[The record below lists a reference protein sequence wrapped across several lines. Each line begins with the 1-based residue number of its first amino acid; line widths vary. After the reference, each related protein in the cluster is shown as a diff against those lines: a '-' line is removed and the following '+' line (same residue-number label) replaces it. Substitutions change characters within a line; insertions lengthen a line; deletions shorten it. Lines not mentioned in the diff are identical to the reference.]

1 MTSLA
6 DTLARIHARRA
17 HWKVFGAPEG
27 ADALILAEL
36 ARGSGGQDILHVV
49 RDGHRLERLE
59 EALRFFAPEREVLS
73 FPAWDCLPYDRQS
86 PHPDIVGERLDT
98 LTRLAVGKPAA
109 SKARIVLASVGALLQ
124 RVPKRAG
131 YADIGFA
138 LKVGASVDLD
148 ALQRFLADNGYG
160 RGETV
165 MEPGEYAVRGGL
177 VDLFPPGAGEPLRL
191 DLFGDTLEAIRTFD
205 AMSQRSTGTRDHVV
219 LKPVSEIVLTPESIQ
234 RFRAGYRE
242 LFGNVAGHD
251 TLYEA
256 VSAGQRY
263 QGMEHWLPLFHDGL
277 DTFFDYIPD
286 ALVILDQQAD
296 DARDARLELIRDYY
310 QARQAMN
317 TKGGK
322 GGFAGAADYR
332 PVPPQRLYLDAKEWH
347 RHLADRAVVELSS
360 FDAGETPSP
369 REGGEKVDAAQR
381 RPDEGLHRGPIS
393 GDGRAVSGGEA
404 PHPALRA
411 TFSPPSRGE
420 GQGRTLDLGGRRHEG
435 FATARKAQNVNLFD
449 AVGSHIADAHK
460 AGRRVLVAG
469 FSDGSVERLR
479 TLLRDHGVAAPTPA
493 PDFRM
498 AQALPPGAVGMVVLP
513 IENGFVLG
521 DLEIIGE
528 EDILGDRL
536 IRPKPK
542 RRPSERFI
550 AEASALA
557 DGDLIVHREHGI
569 GRYEGLVAIEVG
581 GARHDCLRLIY
592 DAGDKLFV
600 PVESID
606 VLSRY
611 GAADGPVAL
620 DRLGGA
626 GWQARSAR
634 LKQRIRD
641 MADKLIKIAAER
653 ALKQGDAMT
662 PPDGLFDEFSARFPY
677 AETDDQLSAITDVLE
692 DLSSGKPMDRL
703 VCGDVG
709 FGKTEVALRAAFV
722 AAMTGKQVAVVV
734 PTTLLARQHYRT
746 FVERF
751 EGLPV
756 RIGRLSR
763 LVPSKESAETK
774 KALKDG
780 TVDIVIGTHALLSKS
795 IAFADLGL
803 LIVDEE
809 QHFGVAHKERLKE
822 LRADVHVLTLTA
834 TPIPRTLQLALT
846 GVRDMSLIATP
857 PVDRLAVRTFVT
869 EVDPVAIR
877 EALLREQY
885 RGGQS
890 FYVCPRIE
898 DLDGVAATL
907 RELVPE
913 IRFALAH
920 GRLPATTLE
929 DTMQAFVDGKFDA
942 LLSTNIVES
951 GLDIRN
957 ANTLII
963 HRADMFG
970 LSQLYQLRGRV
981 GRAKVRAYCYLTVP
995 PGRALN
1001 ETAAK
1006 RLEVMQTLDTLGAG
1020 FQLASHDL
1028 DIRGAGNLLGEE
1040 QSGHIREVGIELYQ
1054 QLLEEAVE
1062 AARGQAREAA
1072 RQAADWSPQINLGLP
1087 VLIPEGYVADLGVRL
1102 ALYRRIAS
1110 IRDGAEIESLAAEL
1124 VDRFGPI
1131 PAEVEN
1137 LMRTVEL
1144 KLLCRAAGVEKID
1157 AGPKGIVFALRD
1169 NKFARPDRLISYIQ
1183 QRAPV
1188 VKVRPDQ
1195 KLVLFRAWEDDRKR
1209 LAGVKTI
1216 VGELAKLAA

>member
-1 MTSLA
+1 MTRLA
-6 DTLARIHARRA
+6 DTLARIHARQAR
-17 HWKVFGAPEG
+17 WKVFGAPEG

-49 RDGHRLERLE
+49 RDGHRLERLQ
-59 EALRFFAPEREVLS
+59 EALRFFAPEREVLV

-98 LTRLAVGKPAA
+98 LTRLAAAKPATA
-109 SKARIVLASVGALLQ
+109 PARIVLASVGALVQ
-124 RVPKRAG
+124 RVPRRVG

-138 LKVGASVDLD
+138 LKVGATLDLD

-205 AMSQRSTGTRDHVV
+205 PMSQRSTGSREQVV
-219 LKPVSEIVLTPESIQ
+219 LKPVSEIVLTPESIE

-256 VSAGQRY
+256 VSAGQRHA
-263 QGMEHWLPLFHDGL
+263 GMEHWLPLFHDGL
-277 DTFFDYIPD
+277 DTFFDYMPE
-286 ALVILDQQAD
+286 ALVSLDQQAD
-296 DARDARLELIRDYY
+296 EARDARLELIRDYY
-310 QARQAMN
+310 QARQTMDA
-317 TKGGK
+317 KGSK

-332 PVPPQRLYLDAKEWH
+332 PVPPERLYLDVKEW
-347 RHLADRAVVELSS
+347 RQHLADRTVVELSS
-360 FDAGETPSP
+360 FDSPLEPSSPAGA
-369 REGGEKVDAAQR
+369 GGE
-381 RPDEGLHRGPIS
+381 
-393 GDGRAVSGGEA
+393 
-404 PHPALRA
+404 
-411 TFSPPSRGE
+411 
-420 GQGRTLDLGGRRHEG
+420 GRTLDLAGRRHEG
-435 FATARKAQNVNLFD
+435 FAAARKAQNVNLFD
-449 AVGSHIADAHK
+449 AVARHIADAHG
-460 AGRRVLVAG
+460 AGRRVMVAG
-469 FSDGSVERLR
+469 FTDGSVERLR

-493 PDFRM
+493 PDYRT
-498 AQALPPGAVGMVVLP
+498 AQALPPGAVGMIVLP

-536 IRPKPK
+536 VRPKPK

-557 DGDLIVHREHGI
+557 EGDLVVHREHGI
-569 GRYEGLVAIEVG
+569 GRYEGLVTIEVG
-581 GARHDCLRLIY
+581 GAKHDCLRLVY
-592 DAGDKLFV
+592 EGGDKLFV
-600 PVESID
+600 PVENID

-611 GAADGPVAL
+611 GSADGPVLL

-634 LKQRIRD
+634 MKQRIRD
-641 MADKLIKIAAER
+641 MAEKLIKIAAER
-653 ALKQGDAMT
+653 ALKQGDLMA
-662 PPDGLFDEFSARFPY
+662 PPDGMFEEFCARFPY
-677 AETDDQLSAITDVLE
+677 DETDDQLGAITDVLE
-692 DLSSGKPMDRL
+692 DLASGKPMDRL

-722 AAMTGKQVAVVV
+722 GAMTGKQVAVVV
-734 PTTLLARQHYRT
+734 PTTLLARQHHRT

-751 EGLPV
+751 AGLPV

-763 LVPSKESAETK
+763 LVPAKEAAETK
-774 KALKDG
+774 KALKAG
-780 TVDIVIGTHALLSKS
+780 TVDIVIGTHALLGKS
-795 IAFADLGL
+795 IEFSDLGL

-809 QHFGVAHKERLKE
+809 QHFGVSHKERLKE

-869 EVDPVAIR
+869 EVDPVSIR

-898 DLDGVAATL
+898 DLDGVAASL

-913 IRFALAH
+913 IRFTMAH
-920 GRLPATTLE
+920 GRLAPTALE
-929 DTMQAFVDGKFDA
+929 DTMQAFVDGKYDL

-995 PGRALN
+995 PGKALN
-1001 ETAAK
+1001 ETATK

-1028 DIRGAGNLLGEE
+1028 DIRGAGNLLGDE

-1072 RQAADWSPQINLGLP
+1072 RQSADWSPQINLGLP
-1087 VLIPEGYVADLGVRL
+1087 VLIPEDYVADLSVRL
-1102 ALYRRIAS
+1102 ALYRRIGNIHDA
-1110 IRDGAEIESLAAEL
+1110 AEIDSLAAEL
-1124 VDRFGPI
+1124 VDRFGPV
-1131 PAEVEN
+1131 PPEVEN

-1169 NKFARPDRLISYIQ
+1169 NTFARPDRLIDYIQ
-1183 QRAPV
+1183 RRAPV

-1195 KLVLFRAWEDDRKR
+1195 KLVLLRAWEDDRKR

>member
-1 MTSLA
+1 MVALSLA
-6 DTLARIHARRA
+6 EALSRIHHRRA

-36 ARGSGGQDILHVV
+36 ARGSGGRDILHVV

-59 EALRFFAPEREVLS
+59 EALRFFGPEREVLT

-86 PHPDIVGERLDT
+86 PHPDIVGERLDA
-98 LTRLAVGKPAA
+98 LTRLAVDKPPGTP
-109 SKARIVLASVGALLQ
+109 ARIVLASIGALVQ
-124 RVPKRAG
+124 RVPKRSG
-131 YADIGFA
+131 YAGTGFSLSA
-138 LKVGASVDLD
+138 GTAVDLSS
-148 ALQRFLADNGYG
+148 LQAFLADNGYG
-160 RGETV
+160 RSETV

-177 VDLFPPGAGEPLRL
+177 VDLFPPGSDEPLRL

-205 AMSQRSTGTRDHVV
+205 PMSQRSTGTRESTV
-219 LKPVSEIVLTPESIQ
+219 LKPVSEVVLTRDAIE

-256 VSAGQRY
+256 ISAGQRH
-263 QGMEHWLPLFHDGL
+263 QGMEHWLPLFHEGL
-277 DTFFDYIPD
+277 DTFFDYMPD
-286 ALVILDQQAD
+286 ALVSLDQQVEEALT
-296 DARDARLELIRDYY
+296 ARLDLIRDYY
-310 QARQAMN
+310 HARQAMDA
-317 TKGGK
+317 KGTK

-332 PVPPQRLYLDAKEWH
+332 PLPPERLYLDEKEW
-347 RHLADRAVVELSS
+347 RRRLADRTVVALSS
-360 FDAGETPSP
+360 LDAPDFTTFTEEP
-369 REGGEKVDAAQR
+369 EKGTAR
-381 RPDEGLHRGPIS
+381 SI
-393 GDGRAVSGGEA
+393 
-404 PHPALRA
+404 
-411 TFSPPSRGE
+411 
-420 GQGRTLDLGGRRHEG
+420 DLGGRRHEG
-435 FATARKAQNVNLFD
+435 FAAARKAQNVNLFD
-449 AVGSHIADAHK
+449 AVSKHIGESHH
-460 AGRRVLVAG
+460 AGRRVVIAG
-469 FSDGSVERLR
+469 FTEGSTDRVRS
-479 TLLRDHGVAAPTPA
+479 LLRDHGIAAPTLV
-493 PDFRM
+493 PDYRT
-498 AQALPPGAVGMVVLP
+498 AQGLPPGAVGMAVLP

-521 DLEIIGE
+521 GLEVIGE
-528 EDILGDRL
+528 EDVLGDRL
-536 IRPKPK
+536 ARPKPK

-550 AEASALA
+550 AEASTLA
-557 DGDLIVHREHGI
+557 EGDLVVHREHGI
-569 GRYEGLVAIEVG
+569 GRYEGLAAIEVG
-581 GARHDCLRLIY
+581 GARHDCLRLVY
-592 DAGDKLFV
+592 EGGDKLFV
-600 PVESID
+600 PVENID

-611 GAADGPVAL
+611 GAADGPVTL

-626 GWQARSAR
+626 GWQTRSAR

-641 MADKLIKIAAER
+641 MADKLIRIAAER
-653 ALKQGDAMT
+653 ALKRGELMT
-662 PPDGLFDEFSARFPY
+662 PPEGLFDEFCARFPY
-677 AETDDQLSAITDVLE
+677 EETDDQLAAINDVLE

-703 VCGDVG
+703 ICGDVG

-734 PTTLLARQHYRT
+734 PTTLLARQHHRT

-763 LVPSKESAETK
+763 LVSSKEATETR
-774 KALKDG
+774 KALKAG
-780 TVDIVIGTHALLSKS
+780 EVDIVIGTHALLGKG
-795 IAFADLGL
+795 IEFADLGL
-803 LIVDEE
+803 LVVDEE

-846 GVRDMSLIATP
+846 GVRDMSLVATP

-898 DLDGVAATL
+898 DLDGVASSL

-913 IRFALAH
+913 IRFAMAH

-929 DTMQAFVDGKFDA
+929 DTMQAFVEGKYDV

-957 ANTLII
+957 ANTLVV

-970 LSQLYQLRGRV
+970 LAQLYQLRGRV

-1001 ETAAK
+1001 EAAAR

-1087 VLIPEGYVADLGVRL
+1087 VLIPEDYVADLGVRL
-1102 ALYRRIAS
+1102 ALYRRIGG
-1110 IRDGAEIESLAAEL
+1110 IRNAAEIESLAAEM
-1124 VDRFGPI
+1124 VDRFGPL

-1137 LMRTVEL
+1137 LLRTVEL

-1169 NKFARPDRLISYIQ
+1169 NRFANPDKLIGYIQ
-1183 QRAPV
+1183 QRSPV

-1216 VGELAKLAA
+1216 VGELAQLAA